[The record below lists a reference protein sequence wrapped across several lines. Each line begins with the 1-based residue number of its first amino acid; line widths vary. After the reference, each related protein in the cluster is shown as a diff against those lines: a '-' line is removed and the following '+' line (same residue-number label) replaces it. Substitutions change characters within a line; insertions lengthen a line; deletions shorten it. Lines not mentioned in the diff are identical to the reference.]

1 MYKQLYTIIKNIF
14 SNKST
19 FDSVVVEF
27 SIYDAVSLGVIT
39 VIIWWLIFS

>member
-1 MYKQLYTIIKNIF
+1 MYKQLYTIFKNIF

-39 VIIWWLIFS
+39 VIIWWLFF